1 MIILW
6 YGAYSS
12 WEKIIIR
19 CWKAIIAICPI
30 KCKMTI
36 FSDIIEM
43 ILGKEDIAYVQYLKI
58 PSRGGGLISNPGL
71 S

>member
-1 MIILW
+1 
-6 YGAYSS
+6 
-12 WEKIIIR
+12 
-19 CWKAIIAICPI
+19 
-30 KCKMTI
+30 MTI